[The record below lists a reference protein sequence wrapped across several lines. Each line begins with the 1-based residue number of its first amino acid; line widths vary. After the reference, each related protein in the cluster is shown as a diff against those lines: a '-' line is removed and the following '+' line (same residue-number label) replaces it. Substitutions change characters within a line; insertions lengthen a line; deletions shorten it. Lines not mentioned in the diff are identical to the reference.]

1 MFLLGGGDM
10 YRTIPFVIVFFFIF
24 TTVFFSSSAGKMEA
38 LKRTA
43 LQQGE
48 FSYSRWR
55 KNNDDGEIFR
65 DVLSTA
71 GQCKQPSFL
80 FVYFSLAPLLLLRRS
95 IFEFDNQ

>member
-1 MFLLGGGDM
+1 
-10 YRTIPFVIVFFFIF
+10 
-24 TTVFFSSSAGKMEA
+24 MEA

-71 GQCKQPSFL
+71 GQ
-80 FVYFSLAPLLLLRRS
+80 
-95 IFEFDNQ
+95 